1 MVEDKVGSKNSEEAL
16 AVIQKRDEGGL
27 DQGGSRKGGAK
38 ESNSGSALR
47 IESMGFADRCGK

>member
-1 MVEDKVGSKNSEEAL
+1 MVEDKVRSKSSEEAL

-38 ESNSGSALR
+38 ESNSGLL
-47 IESMGFADRCGK
+47 